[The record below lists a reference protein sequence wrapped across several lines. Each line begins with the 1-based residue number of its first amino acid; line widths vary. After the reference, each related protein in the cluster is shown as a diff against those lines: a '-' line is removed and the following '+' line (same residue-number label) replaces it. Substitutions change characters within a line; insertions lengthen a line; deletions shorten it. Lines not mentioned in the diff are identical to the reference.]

1 MNTSHLRLSLSIAVL
16 ACATILAGCGVNPS
30 TATRALEAQGLTNV
44 QIEGYS
50 WLGCGKEDTFASNFS
65 ATGVNGAA
73 VTGQVCQGLFK
84 GTTVRY
90 D

>member
-1 MNTSHLRLSLSIAVL
+1 MNSSHLRLSLVL
-16 ACATILAGCGVNPS
+16 GAALMLASCGVNPS
-30 TATRALEAQGLTNV
+30 TATRALEAQGMTDV
-44 QIEGYS
+44 QIEGFS
-50 WLGCGKEDTFASNFS
+50 WLGCGREDSLASNFI
-65 ATGVNGAA
+65 AKGANGAT

>member
-1 MNTSHLRLSLSIAVL
+1 MIKTFRTSIFLGVTLLL
-16 ACATILAGCGVNPS
+16 ASCGVNPT

-73 VTGQVCQGLFK
+73 VTGSVCQGFFK

>member
-1 MNTSHLRLSLSIAVL
+1 MKMTFRSSILLGAASLAS
-16 ACATILAGCGVNPS
+16 CGVNPS
-30 TATRALEAQGLTNV
+30 TATQALEAQGLTNV

>member
-1 MNTSHLRLSLSIAVL
+1 MKKIFCSSILLGAALLL
-16 ACATILAGCGVNPS
+16 ASCGVNPT
-30 TATRALEAQGLTNV
+30 TATRALEAQGLTNI

-84 GTTVRY
+84 GTTVRF

>member
-1 MNTSHLRLSLSIAVL
+1 MKMTFRSSILLGAALLL
-16 ACATILAGCGVNPS
+16 ASCGVNPI

>member
-1 MNTSHLRLSLSIAVL
+1 MKKIFCSSILLGAALLL
-16 ACATILAGCGVNPS
+16 ASCGVNPS

-44 QIEGYS
+44 RIEGYS
-50 WLGCGKEDTFASNFS
+50 WLGCGKEDSFASNFS
-65 ATGVNGAA
+65 AKGANGAV

-84 GTTVRY
+84 GTTIRL

>member
-1 MNTSHLRLSLSIAVL
+1 MTMKRLFTIVVL
-16 ACATILAGCGVNPS
+16 ATAGLLLSSCGVNPT

-44 QIEGYS
+44 RIEGYS
-50 WLGCGKEDTFASNFS
+50 WLGCGKEDTFASNVS
-65 ATGVNGAA
+65 ATGVNGVA

>member
-1 MNTSHLRLSLSIAVL
+1 MKKIFRSSILLGAAL
-16 ACATILAGCGVNPS
+16 LIASCGVNPT

-44 QIEGYS
+44 RIEGYS

-65 ATGVNGAA
+65 ATGVSGAA